1 MAGGY
6 QAVVMEA
13 GWPSALRVSVRR
25 SARRPDGMPRIAATW
40 AGAAARVAV
49 TAVMVTLSS
58 ASGAE
63 SAVAAVPVEAAA
75 MRAAA
80 PGATMVSRPMLGMAS
95 PSVFSAPM
103 TLLAVCM
110 EMRQ

>member
-6 QAVVMEA
+6 QAVVMEV
-13 GWPSALRVSVRR
+13 GWPSALRVSARR
-25 SARRPDGMPRIAATW
+25 SARRPDGTPRMAATW

-49 TAVMVTLSS
+49 TAVTVSP
-58 ASGAE
+58 AAGAGP
-63 SAVAAVPVEAAA
+63 AVVAAVPAEAAA

-103 TLLAVCM
+103 TL
-110 EMRQ
+110 E